1 MAAISSV
8 TASDAKQPRSEM
20 SRCQVVRF
28 RLMVKTLVYW
38 AACLSSC
45 PKQMADLHLHV
56 DRDALDFF
64 CETGRGYQSRVNAVL
79 RSYVERARHK

>member
-1 MAAISSV
+1 MPSGAFSIDGENAGVLGSV
-8 TASDAKQPRSEM
+8 FVE
-20 SRCQVVRF
+20 
-28 RLMVKTLVYW
+28 L
-38 AACLSSC
+38 